1 MAGLA
6 LRCELI
12 ALVAFLVFDPAFI
25 LVLYL
30 LMFLSDI
37 LVFVPVEIPVPSHFL
52 CLSPLV
58 FPILPASL
66 SCSFSFPLQVIVT
79 VSRLVSV
86 SS

>member
-12 ALVAFLVFDPAFI
+12 ALVAFLVFGPAFV
-25 LVLYL
+25 LVLFL

-37 LVFVPVEIPVPSHFL
+37 VFVPVEIPVPSHFL

-58 FPILPASL
+58 SPFFLL
-66 SCSFSFPLQVIVT
+66 RC
-79 VSRLVSV
+79 LVPFRSPCR
-86 SS
+86 